1 MDGMDVWVSTLAQL
15 MAKRKPEDT
24 WELVL
29 EENLSSGHLDSG
41 SYEYRLRGLSRLQCN
56 RCQWGWSSA
65 HVHILFHVRWD
76 KDRHLGLV
84 KMRIWAQACQ
94 LCPPDARGDC
104 QVSLLNVRLFLNKLV
119 LFVLQ
124 QCYQES
130 ISSDEC
136 PEVCFGDHCEACD
149 LGVCFFQKPP
159 DPAWGPETRSPSTV
173 QAMPA
178 LGSGPVANCAWGFV
192 LPSVSDPLSESS
204 HFFSEDMDIITVPF
218 TLVSVGRDKGSV
230 GPGEGTPSEA
240 GLQGLMIIDRGSA
253 DQPASLRALPTSM
266 SILVNIKAP
275 ILHGRDHLLR
285 SIKSFQVKGFIFKG
299 FGSLLGQDKGLGADP
314 SSNSGP
320 TGDATLPVS
329 YVLGLTE
336 KGEGSITFPL
346 SLANIIQG
354 PDSLPDL
361 NGSLTFPFIIT
372 DQCKGGAEYGQDP
385 ALSPASSGSR
395 GSLIIPFSAFSPIKL
410 GNLQGSSYHRSGH
423 CGRHRRHRARR
434 PRARREEDFLEE
446 EDGWCWPS
454 FDPYEEVWVWMC
466 MVFFVLWTL
475 YLCTS

>member
-1 MDGMDVWVSTLAQL
+1 M
-15 MAKRKPEDT
+15 
-24 WELVL
+24 
-29 EENLSSGHLDSG
+29 
-41 SYEYRLRGLSRLQCN
+41 
-56 RCQWGWSSA
+56 
-65 HVHILFHVRWD
+65 HILFHVQWD
-76 KDRHLGLV
+76 QDLHLGLV

-94 LCPPDARGDC
+94 LCPPDTRGDC

-119 LFVLQ
+119 LFILQ

-149 LGVCFFQKPP
+149 MGVCFFQKPP
-159 DPAWGPETRSPSTV
+159 DPAWGPEARSPSTV

-178 LGSGPVANCAWGFV
+178 LDSGPVADGAWGFT
-192 LPSVSDPLSESS
+192 LPSASDPLSEGS
-204 HFFSEDMDIITVPF
+204 HFFSEDTDIVTVPF
-218 TLVSVGRDKGSV
+218 TLVSVGTDKGSV
-230 GPGEGTPSEA
+230 DPGEDPPSED
-240 GLQGLMIIDRGSA
+240 GLQGVMIINSSST
-253 DQPASLRALPTSM
+253 DQPASLM

-275 ILHGRDHLLR
+275 ILHGIGYLLK

-299 FGSLLGQDKGLGADP
+299 FGSFLGQAKGPGADP

-320 TGDATLPVS
+320 AGDATLPVS

-346 SLANIIQG
+346 SLANAIQG

-361 NGSLTFPFIIT
+361 SGSLTFPFIIT
-372 DQCKGGAEYGQDP
+372 DQCKDDAESGYGS
-385 ALSPASSGSR
+385 ALSPNSSGSR
-395 GSLIIPFSAFSPIKL
+395 GSLTIPFSVLSTIKL
-410 GNLQGSSYHRSGH
+410 GGLQGSSYHRSRR
-423 CGRHRRHRARR
+423 CKRHRRHRAHR
-434 PRARREEDFLEE
+434 PRSLREEAFLEGP
-446 EDGWCWPS
+446 DGWCWPS